1 MQKMLIVDTSEQWRE
16 LLERAARCDYY
27 VRTCCDGMKALE
39 IMDVFEP
46 DVLVMDLMLSGTDG
60 LSVLKA
66 LENRPVRPRTI
77 ITGRYFSN
85 FITSSLEHY
94 RVDHVI
100 LKPCT
105 IQSILDRVAEV
116 LAVECEEPVLEQDPY
131 DYVTALLVALG
142 APTSQQGFRFLRSG
156 ILLLMQDPTQQLT
169 KELYPAIA
177 REHNTSAANVE
188 KGLRTTVTR
197 AWLNRRDDI
206 WHCYFPMTSAG
217 QVPKPTAGQF
227 LQRLADATISIK
239 RKMA

>member
-1 MQKMLIVDTSEQWRE
+1 MQKVLIADASEQWRE
-16 LLERAARCDYY
+16 LLERAVRCEYH
-27 VRTCCDGMKALE
+27 VRTCGDGMRALE
-39 IMDVFEP
+39 IMDVFQP

-66 LENRPVRPRTI
+66 LDNRPIRPRII
-77 ITGRYFSN
+77 ITGRYFSH
-85 FITSSLEHY
+85 FITSSLERY

-105 IQSILDRVAEV
+105 IQSIVERMTDV
-116 LAVECEEPVLEQDPY
+116 LTIDCEEPVRNQDPY
-131 DYVTALLVALG
+131 EYVTALLVALG
-142 APTSQQGFRFLRSG
+142 APASQQGFRFLRSG

-177 REHNTSAANVE
+177 REHNTSAVNVE

-197 AWLNRRDDI
+197 AWLNRRDDV
-206 WHCYFPMTSAG
+206 WRCYFPVTAAG

-227 LQRLADATISIK
+227 LQRLADAAISIK